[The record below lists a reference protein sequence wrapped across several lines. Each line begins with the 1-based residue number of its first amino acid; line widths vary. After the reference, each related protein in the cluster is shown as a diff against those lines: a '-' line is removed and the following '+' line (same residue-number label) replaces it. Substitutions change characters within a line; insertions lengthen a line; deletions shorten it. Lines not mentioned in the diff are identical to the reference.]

1 MSFSVEPIR
10 SPVGSANAC
19 PPEAT
24 AVQNLLEHAGF
35 AAGIIPHA
43 SP

>member
-1 MSFSVEPIR
+1 MSFSDEPIR
-10 SPVGSANAC
+10 LPVGSANAC
-19 PPEAT
+19 PPET
-24 AVQNLLEHAGF
+24 TGVQNLQEHAGF